1 MLYCIRNRQ
10 ELDSLALKL
19 PQSVQ
24 DEVLRCVA
32 FPNEGLALIADVADD
47 ICEARKIVDFMSH
60 PAEWVNHLDGDF
72 LSALFVINNS
82 FTITLFL
89 PADIAP
95 DTILR
100 ELEE

>member
-24 DEVLRCVA
+24 DEVFRCVD
-32 FPNEGLALIADVADD
+32 FPDEGLVLIAEVSDD
-47 ICEARKIVDFMSH
+47 ICEARKIVDFISH
-60 PAEWVNHLDGDF
+60 PAEWVNRLDGNI
-72 LSALFVINNS
+72 LSALFVMNTS

-95 DTILR
+95 DTILK
-100 ELEE
+100 ELED